1 MLAITPAGLKIVR
14 ENIWGKVI
22 GGIIE
27 LELQSPEGPDPDH
40 RPGVVRNVPRQWIR
54 PSIHWLGIRDVSHY
68 TNRA

>member
-40 RPGVVRNVPRQWIR
+40 RPGVVRNVPRRGFESEMLAIT
-54 PSIHWLGIRDVSHY
+54 PTGLE
-68 TNRA
+68 

>member
-40 RPGVVRNVPRQWIR
+40 RPGVTSKKCTPPRIR
-54 PSIHWLGIRDVSHY
+54 IRDVSHY